1 MQAHTHATMT
11 TRQAW
16 VMLLALCLGFTLS
29 QSYRTLAAIVALPLQ
44 QALGLDAGQLGLLAG
59 TFHLT
64 FGAMQVF
71 MGVSLDLHGVRR
83 TVLWSFPLAVLGAG
97 LSAVADSYGV
107 LVWGQALIGVG
118 CAPAFL
124 ACTVFIAQ
132 RFPPA
137 AFAATSGLV
146 MGLSGVGLLFTGT
159 PLAWV
164 VDTWSWRAAFVVLGS
179 ASVLAWWGMYSLV
192 REPEATATVPR
203 DTWWVAMRGFAALW
217 TLPHTWGILAL
228 SGVTY
233 ASFIALRGLW
243 LGPMLAHRHGLTLVE
258 AGHVALGV
266 SLVGLLGP
274 PLFGRLRHQGW
285 TRRRWIV
292 GFTVGMAGMH
302 GVIAWSPSV
311 ASTVGLCLLV
321 GFWCGYIVLQY
332 ADVRASYP
340 DHLVGRAMAVFTM
353 AMFLGIAFVQGLTG
367 WVAQWAT
374 HQGWDPYTA
383 VSLAIAGLLLWGAL
397 LFALLPAAPA
407 VARPGRKPL
416 QRARP

>member
-1 MQAHTHATMT
+1 MRANAPSPMT

-44 QALGLDAGQLGLLAG
+44 QAFALDAGQLGLLAG
-59 TFHLT
+59 TFHFA

-71 MGVSLDLHGVRR
+71 MGVGLDLYGVRR
-83 TVLWSFPLAVLGAG
+83 TVLWSFPLVVLGTG
-97 LSAVADSYGV
+97 LSVVANGYGV

-164 VDTWSWRAAFVVLGS
+164 VDTWSWRAAFGVLGV

-192 REPEATATVPR
+192 REPAPTTPVSARQWWAAT
-203 DTWWVAMRGFAALW
+203 RGFATLW

-228 SGVTY
+228 SAVTY

-243 LGPMLAHRHGLTLVE
+243 LGPLLVERHGLSLVE
-258 AGHVALGV
+258 TGHVVLGV

-274 PLFGRLRHQGW
+274 PLFGRLRLQGW

-292 GFTVGMAGMH
+292 GYTVAMACMH
-302 GVIAWSPSV
+302 ALIAGSPS
-311 ASTVGLCLLV
+311 ARGTIGLSLLI

-340 DHLVGRAMAVFTM
+340 DHLTGRAMAVFTM
-353 AMFLGIAFVQGLTG
+353 AMFLGIAVVQGLTG

-374 HQGWDPYTA
+374 HQGHDPYTA
-383 VSLAIAGLLLWGAL
+383 VSLTIAGLLLLGAA
-397 LFALLPAAPA
+397 LFAGLPAAPA
-407 VARPGRKPL
+407 VAKPPR
-416 QRARP
+416 RA

>member
-1 MQAHTHATMT
+1 MT
-11 TRQAW
+11 PRQAW

-59 TFHLT
+59 TFHFT
-64 FGAMQVF
+64 FGAMQVV
-71 MGVSLDLHGVRR
+71 MGVSLDLQGVRR

-97 LSAVADSYGV
+97 LSAVADHYST

-164 VDTWSWRAAFVVLGS
+164 VDTWSWRAAFVVLGVL
-179 ASVLAWWGMYSLV
+179 SVLAWCGMYGLV
-192 REPEATATVPR
+192 REPTPA
-203 DTWWVAMRGFAALW
+203 VAPAREKWGVALRGFAALW
-217 TLPHTWGILAL
+217 TMPHTWGILAL

-243 LGPMLAHRHGLTLVE
+243 LGPMLVQRHGLTLVE
-258 AGHVALGV
+258 TGHVVLGV

-274 PLFGRLRHQGW
+274 PLFGRLRQQGW
-285 TRRRWIV
+285 ARRHWIV
-292 GFTVGMAGMH
+292 GFTVGMAVMH
-302 GVIAWSPSV
+302 ALIAWSPSV
-311 ASTVGLCLLV
+311 ARTVGLSLLV

-332 ADVRASYP
+332 ADVRASYA
-340 DHLVGRAMAVFTM
+340 DHLTGRAMAVFTM
-353 AMFLGIAFVQGLTG
+353 AMFLGIAFVQGFTG

-374 HQGWDPYTA
+374 RSGHEPYMA
-383 VSLAIAGLLLWGAL
+383 VSLAVAGLLLLGAV

-407 VARPGRKPL
+407 VARP
-416 QRARP
+416 QRMRAQRRTP